1 MRLVCGAALGTFVL
15 GVVVGC
21 QHLNFSRGERAPE
34 KPPSCLGN
42 AEEFDAKKFELDGAM
57 EDRVRAAF
65 GGVLELETT
74 AKKLDERLTA
84 TCQSLAREL
93 GAKPATSRR
102 DSGVDEPESVEGEGA
117 AAGAAALSSE
127 AACQTA
133 MAELKAYKEKH
144 KIAVS
149 LNMTPF
155 SCGAR
160 TDDFEACAR
169 RCDTNLPPGKLEI
182 SCEGEQQ
189 RGRCSGKCTGQCA
202 EINTTEC
209 AATCQGECNGSCS
222 KGFYG
227 KCGGKCIGT
236 CDMADVNGKCAGLCD
251 GKCLSDAKGTC
262 EGKCAGKCVGA
273 CLADSR
279 AKSCD
284 GTCRGQ
290 CDAPMTAPICGDVY
304 PPAEMSQEC
313 VAKCTAGTT
322 SKLQCSVDHVGI
334 SIIRAEKESDGLR
347 LRNILTGRS
356 RDIAEIG
363 EGMKPRLDIAATRVG
378 EALETVQ
385 VELENNGAAAKNVG
399 RCLTEAVERQAAS
412 VSAFAKLSELSAAFV
427 QTVRE

>member
-1 MRLVCGAALGTFVL
+1 MRFVCGAAVGLIVL
-15 GVVVGC
+15 GAVAGC

-34 KPPSCLGN
+34 KPPSCLGSV
-42 AEEFDAKKFELDGAM
+42 EEFNKKKFELDGAL

-65 GGVLELETT
+65 GGVLELEVT
-74 AKKLDERLTA
+74 AMKLDERLTT
-84 TCQSLAREL
+84 TCESLAREL
-93 GAKPATSRR
+93 GAKPAPPKR
-102 DSGVDEPESVEGEGA
+102 DAEEAETAEGSGSVAEIDTK
-117 AAGAAALSSE
+117 LSSE
-127 AACQTA
+127 GACQTA
-133 MAELKAYKEKH
+133 MAELKAFKEKH
-144 KIAVS
+144 KVAMS
-149 LNMTPF
+149 LTMTPF

-160 TDDFEACAR
+160 IDDFEACAR
-169 RCDTNLPPGKLEI
+169 RCDTSLPPGKLEI
-182 SCEGEQQ
+182 SCEAEQQ

-251 GKCLSDAKGTC
+251 GKCLSEAKGTC

-273 CLADSR
+273 CLAESR

-290 CDAPMTAPICGDVY
+290 CDVAMTAPVCGDVY
-304 PPAEMSQEC
+304 PPPEMSHGC
-313 VAKCTAGTT
+313 VARCTAATA

-334 SIIRAEKESDGLR
+334 SVIRAEKESDGLR
-347 LRNILTGRS
+347 LRNMLTGRS
-356 RDIAEIG
+356 RDIAEVG
-363 EGMKPRLDIAATRVG
+363 EGMKPRLDNAATRVE
-378 EALETVQ
+378 EALDA
-385 VELENNGAAAKNVG
+385 VELELQNNAAAAGNVG
-399 RCLTEAVERQAAS
+399 RCLTEAVERHAAS
-412 VSAFAKLSELSAAFV
+412 VSAFAKFSELSAAFL